1 MIILGC
7 NLSASSLSSRPNEHK
22 KNSNLLSNQTMLA
35 IILGKM
41 VFMPIIGMISCLI
54 LSYFYPLKDSI
65 DESFYLV
72 CMIVFITPTANNVMV
87 MVELSG
93 SGTKEGIAR
102 VIGWQYAVAPLLLS
116 LSVTA
121 TVAMALL
128 LNGNG
133 PKPN

>member
-1 MIILGC
+1 MQNIIY
-7 NLSASSLSSRPNEHK
+7 
-22 KNSNLLSNQTMLA
+22 
-35 IILGKM
+35 
-41 VFMPIIGMISCLI
+41 CLT
-54 LSYFYPLKDSI
+54 S
-65 DESFYLV
+65 
-72 CMIVFITPTANNVMV
+72 VFITPTANNVMV

-121 TVAMALL
+121 TIAMALL

-133 PKPN
+133 PTPN

>member
-7 NLSASSLSSRPNEHK
+7 NLSASTLSK
-22 KNSNLLSNQTMLA
+22 KSGNNDNLLSNQTMAA
-35 IILGKM
+35 IVTGKMILMPILGM
-41 VFMPIIGMISCLI
+41 VSCWVLSLI
-54 LSYFYPLKDSI
+54 LPLPGTI
-65 DESFYLV
+65 DEPFYLV

-121 TVAMALL
+121 TVGMAIL
-128 LNGNG
+128 LN
-133 PKPN
+133 KDT